1 MPHAERVWEG
11 AVLLEDYKSERST
24 LQIRTDDT
32 KVCKSLTIKSDEDLP
47 PLRNPDI
54 LIGENNLTS
63 LSFLHEPAVLYN
75 LQIRFQRHCIYTY
88 CGIVLVAFNPYN
100 ELPIYGNDT
109 IWAYR
114 GQAMGDLEPHI
125 FAVAEEA
132 YTKLERYD
140 HLIIL
145 T

>member
-1 MPHAERVWEG
+1 MPHESKVWES
-11 AVLLEDYKSERST
+11 AALLEDYRPLQKT
-24 LQIRTDDT
+24 LRLHTDDSGQT
-32 KVCKSLTIKSDEDLP
+32 KTLAVESDADLP
-47 PLRNPDI
+47 PLMNPDI

-63 LSFLHEPAVLYN
+63 LSFFHEAAVLYN
-75 LQIRFQRHCIYTY
+75 LQVRFQRHQIYTY

-132 YTKLERYD
+132 YTKLER
-140 HLIIL
+140 
-145 T
+145 